1 MMAPSTRRVV
11 LVAGAIAA
19 LGRRTPW
26 AQETRWT
33 FRIGVLAGLPRQ
45 APNWVAFFD
54 ELVKEGIVEG
64 KNLVVDW
71 RVWDARP
78 ESMPASLA
86 ELVQLGPDVLLPVG
100 GAEGLKA
107 AQAATRAIPILGVA
121 DDMVAT
127 GLVSSLAHPGG
138 NLTGVSIL
146 ATELDGKRQEILME
160 MVPASH
166 HIAAL
171 ADPGAAEPAHLDEL
185 RNAAAKR
192 GVELSI
198 YPVHSPEEIAAA
210 MGRAQSGGATA
221 LNVLAS
227 PFLFVNR
234 RIILDRAGALRLPA
248 IYQWPETAEEGG
260 LSAYGPRFAKL
271 YRQLAGQLVKL
282 LHGAKPADIPIEQPT
297 EFELVINLNTA
308 KALGLTIPEAMLD
321 RADKVIE

>member
-1 MMAPSTRRVV
+1 MAQSTRRAV
-11 LVAGAIAA
+11 LVAGAITV
-19 LGRRTPW
+19 LGRVTAR
-26 AQETRWT
+26 AQETRRT
-33 FRIGVLAGLPRQ
+33 FRVGVLSRSPRE

-54 ELVKEGIVEG
+54 ELSKAGIVEG
-64 KNLVVDW
+64 ENLVADW
-71 RVWDARP
+71 GVWDARP
-78 ESMPASLA
+78 ESMPALLT

-107 AQAATRAIPILGVA
+107 AQAATRAIPILGLA

-138 NLTGVSIL
+138 NLTGISIL

-160 MVPASH
+160 MVPASR

-171 ADPGAAEPAHLDEL
+171 ADPGATEPAHLDEL
-185 RNAAAKR
+185 RNAATRR

-198 YPVHSPEEIAAA
+198 YPVHSPEEIAATID
-210 MGRAQSGGATA
+210 RAQSGGATA
-221 LNVLAS
+221 LNVLSS
-227 PFLFVNR
+227 PFLFANR
-234 RIILDRAGALRLPA
+234 RIILDRTAALRLPA

-260 LSAYGPRFAKL
+260 FAAYGPRFAML
-271 YRQLAGQLVKL
+271 YRQLARQLIKL

-297 EFELVINLNTA
+297 EFELVINLKTA

>member
-1 MMAPSTRRVV
+1 MAQSTRRTV
-11 LVAGAIAA
+11 LVAGAITV
-19 LGRRTPW
+19 LGRGTGR
-26 AQETRWT
+26 AQETRRT
-33 FRIGVLAGLPRQ
+33 FRVGLFTALPRQ

-54 ELVKEGIVEG
+54 ELSKAGIVEG
-64 KNLVVDW
+64 KNLTVDW
-71 RVWDARP
+71 RIWDARP
-78 ESMPASLA
+78 ESMPALLA
-86 ELVQLGPDVLLPVG
+86 ELVQSAPDVLLPVG

-107 AQAATRAIPILGVA
+107 AQASTRAIPILGIA

-138 NLTGVSIL
+138 NLTGISIL

-185 RNAAAKR
+185 RNAAARR

-210 MGRAQSGGATA
+210 MGRAQSAGATA

-234 RIILDRAGALRLPA
+234 RIILDRAAALRLPA

-260 LSAYGPRFAKL
+260 LAAYGPRRTTL
-271 YRQLAGQLVKL
+271 YRQHARPLVKL
-282 LHGAKPADIPIEQPT
+282 LHGAKPADIPVEQPDR
-297 EFELVINLNTA
+297 FELVINANTA

>member
-1 MMAPSTRRVV
+1 
-11 LVAGAIAA
+11 
-19 LGRRTPW
+19 
-26 AQETRWT
+26 
-33 FRIGVLAGLPRQ
+33 
-45 APNWVAFFD
+45 
-54 ELVKEGIVEG
+54 
-64 KNLVVDW
+64 
-71 RVWDARP
+71 
-78 ESMPASLA
+78 
-86 ELVQLGPDVLLPVG
+86 VLLPVG

-107 AQAATRAIPILGVA
+107 AQAATRAIPILGIA

-138 NLTGVSIL
+138 NLTGISIL

-185 RNAAAKR
+185 RNAAARR

-210 MGRAQSGGATA
+210 MGRAQSAGATA
-221 LNVLAS
+221 LNVRAS

-234 RIILDRAGALRLPA
+234 RIILDRAAALRLPA

-260 LSAYGPRFAKL
+260 LAAYGPRRTTL
-271 YRQLAGQLVKL
+271 YRQHARQLVKL
-282 LHGAKPADIPIEQPT
+282 LRGAKPVDVPVEQPT
-297 EFELVINLNTA
+297 QFELVINLNTA
-308 KALGLTIPEAMLD
+308 KAMGLTIPEAMLD
-321 RADKVIE
+321 RADNVIE